1 MDSTTVLVITDAE
14 DTTANRVTAELA
26 MRGVPVVKIDA
37 TDFPTGLRLSA
48 TLTPDDSGWNGTLA
62 GRTLDNRAV
71 RLALEDVRSVYY
83 RRPTEFTLADG
94 MSGPERQFAYDE
106 ARKGFGGVLQ
116 GLDCLWVN
124 HPVAAARAEYKP
136 VQLATAARCGLRIPR
151 TTVTNDPDHA
161 AQWAEELARPII
173 YKTVGGAWHP
183 EDGQVKVIYTSP
195 VDDPASLRDPS
206 LTLTAH
212 MFQEQITKQHEA
224 RSIIIGDQIFT
235 VAIHAGSP
243 AGRVDW
249 RTDYDSHTYEVID
262 LPDHVRGGLVA
273 LHRELGL
280 TYGACD
286 IALDT
291 QGDWVFFET
300 NQVGEWGWLAEECG
314 IPAASAL
321 ADLLERGQT

>member
-1 MDSTTVLVITDAE
+1 VQPATVLVITDAE

-26 MRGVPVVKIDA
+26 LRGVPVARIDA
-37 TDFPTGLRLSA
+37 ADFPTGLRLRA
-48 TLTPDDSGWNGTLA
+48 TLTGDSAGWNGTLT
-62 GRTLDNRAV
+62 GKTLDNRAI
-71 RLALEDVRSVYY
+71 RLQLGDVRSVYY
-83 RRPTEFTLADG
+83 RRPTEFVLADG
-94 MSGPERQFAYDE
+94 MSGPEQRFAYDE

-116 GLDCLWVN
+116 ALNRPWVN

-136 VQLATAARCGLRIPR
+136 VQLATAARCGLTIPR
-151 TTVTNDPDHA
+151 TTITNDPQHA
-161 AQWAEELARPII
+161 EQWARELARPVI
-173 YKTVGGAWHP
+173 YKTTGGAWHP

-195 VDDPASLRDPS
+195 VDNPATLRDPS

-212 MFQEQITKQHEA
+212 MLQEQITKQYEA
-224 RSIIIGDQIFT
+224 RSIIIGNQVFT
-235 VAIHAGSP
+235 VAIHASSP

-262 LPDHVRGGLVA
+262 LPGPVRKGLVA

-300 NQVGEWGWLAEECG
+300 NPGGEWGWLAEACG
-314 IPAASAL
+314 IPAAPAL
-321 ADLLERGQT
+321 ADILEKGQA